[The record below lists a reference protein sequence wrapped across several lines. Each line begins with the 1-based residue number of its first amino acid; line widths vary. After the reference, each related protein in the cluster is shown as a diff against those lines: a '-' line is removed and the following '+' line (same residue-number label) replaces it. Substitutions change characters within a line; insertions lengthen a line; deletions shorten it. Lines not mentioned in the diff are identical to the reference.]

1 MADADLAEL
10 LSDPRWLA
18 HRYSA
23 AKDELHFVW
32 LTRDDHR
39 RAAFLSDLPADPTR
53 PQRVVPRAAL
63 VGVDIP
69 QAPLHLIL
77 HSGLAGSTLL
87 ARALDQPGVV
97 MTLKE
102 PPLLSNVA
110 AASRGGGG
118 GPLIEAAA
126 RLVARPFGSGEAV
139 IVKCGSV
146 ANALG
151 VPIAGVRDD
160 TRLLALHTPLDLY
173 LASLAGKGLWGRL
186 WGRRLFL
193 GLANAG
199 LVDLGIEGRELL
211 EQTDLQLAACA
222 WLSIHRLLGEALARF
237 GPARAR
243 SVDSRLLRTELPP
256 TLEAIAAFLAI
267 DLDVAAATSPDLLS
281 RDSKTGES
289 FDPKRRQ
296 AELDAALDQHRQEIE
311 LVVGWAEKV
320 ADVARIAWTLPH
332 PLGA

>member
-1 MADADLAEL
+1 MAATDLAEL
-10 LSDPRWLA
+10 LDDPRWLA

-23 AKDELHFVW
+23 QRDELHFQW
-32 LTRDDHR
+32 LTREDHR
-39 RAAFLSDLPADPTR
+39 QAAFLSDLPADPNR
-53 PQRVVPRAAL
+53 PQRTVARAAL
-63 VGVDIP
+63 AAAAPP

-87 ARALDQPGVV
+87 ARALDQPGAV

-102 PPLLSNVA
+102 PPILSDVA
-110 AASRGGGG
+110 AAALPHG
-118 GPLIEAAA
+118 GPLIAQAA
-126 RLVARPFGSGEAV
+126 LLLARPFEPGEAV

-151 VPIAGVRDD
+151 VHIAALRPN

-243 SVDSRLLRTELPP
+243 SLDSRLLRSALAP
-256 TLEAIAAFLAI
+256 TIETISTFLAI
-267 DLDVAAATSPDLLS
+267 ELDVAAAASPDLLT
-281 RDSKTGES
+281 RDAKTGEA
-289 FDPKRRQ
+289 FDPQRRQ
-296 AELDAALDQHRQEIE
+296 AEVTASRELHKEEID

-320 ADVARIAWTLPH
+320 ADVARIGWTLPH
-332 PLGA
+332 PLSP

>member
-1 MADADLAEL
+1 
-10 LSDPRWLA
+10 
-18 HRYSA
+18 
-23 AKDELHFVW
+23 
-32 LTRDDHR
+32 
-39 RAAFLSDLPADPTR
+39 
-53 PQRVVPRAAL
+53 
-63 VGVDIP
+63 
-69 QAPLHLIL
+69 
-77 HSGLAGSTLL
+77 
-87 ARALDQPGVV
+87 

-102 PPLLSNVA
+102 PPILSDVA
-110 AASRGGGG
+110 AATLPGG
-118 GPLIEAAA
+118 GPLVGQTAS
-126 RLVARPFGSGEAV
+126 LLARPFEPGEAV

-151 VPIAGVRDD
+151 VHIAGLRPD

-237 GPARAR
+237 GPDRAR
-243 SVDSRLLRTELPP
+243 SVDSRLVRTALAP
-256 TLEAIAAFLAI
+256 TLETIAIFLGIA
-267 DLDVAAATSPDLLS
+267 LDVDAAAGPALLT
-281 RDSKTGES
+281 RDAKTGDA
-289 FDPKRRQ
+289 FDPQRRQ
-296 AELDAALDQHRQEIE
+296 AEVNASLARHQEEIS

-320 ADVARIAWTLPH
+320 ADVARIGWTLPH
-332 PLGA
+332 PLSP